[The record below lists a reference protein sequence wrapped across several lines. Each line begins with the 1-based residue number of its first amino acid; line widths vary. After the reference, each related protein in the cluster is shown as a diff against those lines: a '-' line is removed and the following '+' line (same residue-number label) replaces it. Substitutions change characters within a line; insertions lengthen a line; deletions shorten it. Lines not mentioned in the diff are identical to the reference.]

1 MLDEI
6 DRKIGLALW
15 NAGMNVTPTLT
26 GYIVEADGV
35 ECRVILS
42 EAPPS

>member
-15 NAGMNVTPTLT
+15 DAGMNVTPILT
-26 GYIVEADGV
+26 GYIVEIAGV
-35 ECRVILS
+35 KRQITLS
-42 EAPPS
+42 EVPL